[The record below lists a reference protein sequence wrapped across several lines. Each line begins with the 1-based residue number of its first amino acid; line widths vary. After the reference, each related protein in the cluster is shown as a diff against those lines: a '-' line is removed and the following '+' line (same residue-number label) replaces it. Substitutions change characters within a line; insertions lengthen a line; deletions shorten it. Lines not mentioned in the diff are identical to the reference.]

1 MQGIANESQ
10 ASLPEGASAVCPVVR
25 GCCCALPCPASSAMA
40 MLRATKASPMAACSR
55 ASLPREGAQ
64 AAAHRPGLRYPSH
77 ASRSMHLPPAEAQI
91 YQGQELAHCEE
102 MLPLQVLTLLSRKVD
117 IFCVKKVSLKIKRK
131 DIQLLG
137 D

>member
-1 MQGIANESQ
+1 
-10 ASLPEGASAVCPVVR
+10 
-25 GCCCALPCPASSAMA
+25 
-40 MLRATKASPMAACSR
+40 
-55 ASLPREGAQ
+55 
-64 AAAHRPGLRYPSH
+64 
-77 ASRSMHLPPAEAQI
+77 MHLPPAEAQI